1 MNTLEKQQKK
11 GFYQIHVAYETIIE
25 QSVLKG
31 MAHQNEIPTF
41 NRQLANE
48 FSPGKK
54 FLMYLSG
61 LQLVKVVNKNFDAL
75 LKISGI
81 KYSKL
86 LGFLHVLLPVEFFN
100 RFYEDIMFIAI
111 FTLDLKNNPMSV
123 LCGDVVLPLW
133 MAKIINMTLARRV
146 EDKMSN
152 KTYLGYVMPFMFNHM
167 KNVYSDTIMSFIDS
181 IRIGRIPGLPIFSS
195 TFRGGRFSF
204 DTNNFFKYSK
214 IENPRFFKKVN
225 GYTFDGLIKDMIY
238 GAERYFLSLRGSLML
253 YPMLAVG
260 AVVLQHVICRK
271 ITKSIMTIE
280 IKSSDFNKVL
290 KALIFFLNEKNRQ
303 RNYLEVK
310 REYEES
316 KSPSSTPLSVMAI
329 RVSNK
334 VYEDANDVANQL
346 PLLIKDLLKNLP
358 QNVFVRKVEYFGVE
372 EDDALMRIDTEK
384 TIDSDSDKNNKGIG
398 KGSESDEN
406 KESDAYDVVQTLYS
420 TVPSEVNLQNMGM
433 TSVDK
438 NIIKYVRQHYE
449 LYRFNNRK
457 TLSRKFLLDA
467 LSNRMKP
474 PSLSPMTPHTYEI
487 HFRNETK
494 EPLKLYFYNETR
506 PWFQHVRTI
515 KAPLEERENRKS
527 VLDDIYIVK
536 LSMKQFVEKNLQ
548 NVLDDIPK
556 GLSIIEA
563 HKPNDGRDQTCTK
576 YRIFPKKGKQ
586 ENKGDSCQLPQAE
599 LSILDKKFVEAL
611 EKMKGKS
618 EKMRR

>member
-11 GFYQIHVAYETIIE
+11 GYYQIHVAYETIIE
-25 QSVLKG
+25 QSVLKSLT
-31 MAHQNEIPTF
+31 HQNEIPTF

-54 FLMYLSG
+54 FLMYLAG
-61 LQLVKVVNKNFDAL
+61 LQIVKVVNKNSDAI
-75 LKISGI
+75 LKISGL
-81 KYSKL
+81 KYSNL
-86 LGFLHVLLPVEFFN
+86 LRIFNLFLPVDFFN

-152 KTYLGYVMPFMFNHM
+152 KTYLEYVLPFMFNHM
-167 KNVYSDTIMSFIDS
+167 KNVFGDTIMSFIDS
-181 IRIGRIPGLPIFSS
+181 IRIGRIQRLPTF
-195 TFRGGRFSF
+195 FRGRRFAF
-204 DTNNFFKYSK
+204 DTNNFIKYSK
-214 IENPRFFKKVN
+214 MENPKFFKKVN
-225 GYTFDGLIKDMIY
+225 GYTFDGLMKDMIY

-253 YPMLAVG
+253 YPMIAVG
-260 AVVLQHVICRK
+260 AIVLQHVICRK

-280 IKSSDFNKVL
+280 IKPSDFNKVL
-290 KALIFFLNEKNRQ
+290 KALIFFLNEKKKQ
-303 RNYLEVK
+303 RNYLEVNK
-310 REYEES
+310 EYEES
-316 KSPSSTPLSVMAI
+316 KSPSSIPISVMAI
-329 RVSNK
+329 RVNNK
-334 VYEDANDVANQL
+334 VYEDANDVANQV

-372 EDDALMRIDTEK
+372 EDDALMRIDTER
-384 TIDSDSDKNNKGIG
+384 SVNSDKN
-398 KGSESDEN
+398 KGSKSDEN

-438 NIIKYVRQHYE
+438 NIIKYVKQHYE
-449 LYRFNNRK
+449 LYRFTNRK

-467 LSNRMKP
+467 ISNRMKP

-487 HFRNETK
+487 HFKNETR

-527 VLDDIYIVK
+527 VLGDVYIVK
-536 LSMKQFVEKNLQ
+536 LSMKQFVEKNLL

-563 HKPNDGRDQTCTK
+563 HKPNDGRDQTCVK
-576 YRIFPKKGKQ
+576 YRIYPKIG
-586 ENKGDSCQLPQAE
+586 GDSCQLPQGE
-599 LSILDKKFVEAL
+599 LSTLDKKFVEAL
-611 EKMKGKS
+611 EKVGGRREGKKGDKV
-618 EKMRR
+618 KK

>member
-11 GFYQIHVAYETIIE
+11 GYYQIHVAYETIIE
-25 QSVLKG
+25 QSVLKSLT
-31 MAHQNEIPTF
+31 HQNEIPTF

-54 FLMYLSG
+54 FLMYLAG
-61 LQLVKVVNKNFDAL
+61 LQIVKVVNKNSDAI
-75 LKISGI
+75 LKISGL
-81 KYSKL
+81 KYSNL
-86 LGFLHVLLPVEFFN
+86 LRIFNLFLPVDFFN

-152 KTYLGYVMPFMFNHM
+152 KTYLEYVLPFMFNHM
-167 KNVYSDTIMSFIDS
+167 KNVFGDTIMSFIDS
-181 IRIGRIPGLPIFSS
+181 IRIGRIQRLPTF
-195 TFRGGRFSF
+195 FRGRRFAF
-204 DTNNFFKYSK
+204 DTNNFIKYSK
-214 IENPRFFKKVN
+214 MENPKFFKKVN
-225 GYTFDGLIKDMIY
+225 GYTFDGLMKDMIY

-253 YPMLAVG
+253 YPMFAVG
-260 AVVLQHVICRK
+260 AIVLQHVICRK

-280 IKSSDFNKVL
+280 IKPSDFNKVL
-290 KALIFFLNEKNRQ
+290 KALIFFLNEKKKQ
-303 RNYLEVK
+303 RNYLEVNK
-310 REYEES
+310 EYEES
-316 KSPSSTPLSVMAI
+316 KSPSSIPISVMAI
-329 RVSNK
+329 RVNNK
-334 VYEDANDVANQL
+334 VYEDANDVANQV

-372 EDDALMRIDTEK
+372 EDDALMRIDTER
-384 TIDSDSDKNNKGIG
+384 SVNSDKN
-398 KGSESDEN
+398 KGSKSDEN

-438 NIIKYVRQHYE
+438 NIIKYVKQHYE
-449 LYRFNNRK
+449 LYRFTNRK

-467 LSNRMKP
+467 ISNRMKP

-487 HFRNETK
+487 HFKNETR

-527 VLDDIYIVK
+527 VLGDVYIVK
-536 LSMKQFVEKNLQ
+536 LSMKQFVEKNLL

-563 HKPNDGRDQTCTK
+563 HKPNDGRDQTCVK
-576 YRIFPKKGKQ
+576 YRIYPKIG
-586 ENKGDSCQLPQAE
+586 GDSCQLPQGE
-599 LSILDKKFVEAL
+599 LSTLDKKFVEAL
-611 EKMKGKS
+611 EKVGGRREGKKGDKV
-618 EKMRR
+618 KK